1 MKKLITYKTK
11 SKTIEFI
18 ADVVDALEMCKEV
31 ECDAKEKGIDLNS
44 IVYINSKMI

>member
-18 ADVVDALEMCKEV
+18 ADVVDALEMCQAV
-31 ECDAKEKGIDLNS
+31 ECDAKEKEIDLKS
-44 IVYINSKMI
+44 IVSINARMI